1 MAGTTGLEPAASAV
15 IVSVNTLENEIADS
29 IAIIKVMGSLMAIF
43 GAVALLLS
51 AVGIFGVLSETVAQR
66 TRELG
71 IRLALGADPHEL
83 MRLVLVQALR
93 LAAVGLVVGMPL
105 AYAISHLLASALYG
119 IFSLNLS
126 MLAAFTVLLALVSL
140 AAGYLPAR
148 RATRVDPLVALRYE

>member
-1 MAGTTGLEPAASAV
+1 MLYLDVPSPRCFLRSGYLVCFP
-15 IVSVNTLENEIADS
+15 
-29 IAIIKVMGSLMAIF
+29 
-43 GAVALLLS
+43 
-51 AVGIFGVLSETVAQR
+51 
-66 TRELG
+66 
-71 IRLALGADPHEL
+71 RLALGADPDEV
-83 MRLVLVQALR
+83 MGLVLVQALR
-93 LAAVGLVVGMPL
+93 LAAVGLVIGVPL